1 MIFDEKEFPNL
12 FDGHNYALDIV
23 SGKIKG
29 NKWVIGSCRRYLN
42 DMKRIKEDKECPF
55 YFRADKAERFLRL
68 VQKFHHAVG
77 HWDNPCIIY
86 EPWQK
91 YVWMCIRGFY
101 SHKTK
106 MIRFRTAHVDVARG
120 NAKSTM
126 ASQAALYEL
135 CCDNPNGNRIYCSA
149 TSRDQAKE
157 VLNGSQIM
165 ARKNKS
171 FLDKFSVDIRAHEI
185 LHQESNS
192 YIKAISAQANSL
204 DGKIGKMIIT
214 DELHA
219 MQRKTFEVLD
229 SGQSKRRDSLLL
241 SITTAGYENS
251 GVGASQRRYA
261 QKVALA
267 EIDDD
272 TFFSMV
278 YCLDEDEHDIWNKDN
293 WIMANP
299 NWGVSV
305 DPDNFQAKAKK
316 AKENP
321 EDQANFKIKHLNIYL
336 GSLNQ
341 FFDVKKWQ
349 KCKDESLSLDSF
361 VGKRCYIGMDL
372 STKIDISSL
381 ALCFYEDGKYVFFFK
396 NYIPEK
402 RLEETKNRNYFRYVE
417 EGDLTVTPGEVINM
431 DLIENDILQMSKKF
445 KVTGVHFDPWS
456 ATQMATRLSQ
466 QRVEMVEFRMNTGNL
481 SEPTKKMQAIMQS
494 GECGHNSGEML
505 DWCIGNVACKYDAV
519 GNVFPRKEH
528 VNMKI
533 DPVISA
539 TMAIAGHI
547 NDEAEGS
554 IYEERGMIFI

>member
-1 MIFDEKEFPNL
+1 
-12 FDGHNYALDIV
+12 
-23 SGKIKG
+23 
-29 NKWVIGSCRRYLN
+29 
-42 DMKRIKEDKECPF
+42 
-55 YFRADKAERFLRL
+55 
-68 VQKFHHAVG
+68 
-77 HWDNPCIIY
+77 
-86 EPWQK
+86 
-91 YVWMCIRGFY
+91 
-101 SHKTK
+101 
-106 MIRFRTAHVDVARG
+106 
-120 NAKSTM
+120 M